1 MWLFRSSDEPLWL
14 THDARGSFLNRPRYQ
29 RFIGVIYR
37 RMTEIP
43 SHYSKCSVAEQYDAV
58 AHIRETRGIQPLEAE
73 DTWKGPKAEVDE
85 TFPFGE

>member
-1 MWLFRSSDEPLWL
+1 
-14 THDARGSFLNRPRYQ
+14 
-29 RFIGVIYR
+29 
-37 RMTEIP
+37 MTEIP